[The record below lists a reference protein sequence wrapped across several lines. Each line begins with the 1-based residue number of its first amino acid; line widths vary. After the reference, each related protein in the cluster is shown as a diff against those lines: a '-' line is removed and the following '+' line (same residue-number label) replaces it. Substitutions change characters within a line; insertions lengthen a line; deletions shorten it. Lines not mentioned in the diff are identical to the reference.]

1 MSGEETTI
9 FDYSYSLDISTPCD
23 KNEVRNFTKMFLPV
37 AYSLICVFGLVGNI
51 FVVITFS
58 LYKKTESMTDLY
70 LCNMAIVDILFVL
83 TLPFWAVNYAMNNWI
98 FGDFMCKLIKGI
110 YAHNFVCGMLL
121 LACISMDRYIS
132 IVQATRS
139 FKFRSRTLAYRKV
152 ICLTVW
158 VASILISCPTFIF
171 SGSYAPSTNVSENI
185 CEHKSSTEFD
195 VTLKLLIITIQLLFG
210 FFIPMLFMVFCYTF
224 IVKTLVQAHNSKRS
238 KAIRVV
244 VSIVTVFLICQVP
257 YNMVLL
263 MKAASMKTLDKD
275 CQGDKQMTYAKY
287 ITETF
292 AFLHCCM
299 NPVLYAFIGVKFR
312 NYFVKIIAGL
322 CCVRYKNCRNS
333 HGSRVSSDTA
343 HSRQTSEAY
352 D

>member
-1 MSGEETTI
+1 MTGEETTI
-9 FDYSYSLDISTPCD
+9 LDYSYMDILTPCD
-23 KNEVRNFTKMFLPV
+23 KNEVRNFTKTLLPV
-37 AYSLICVFGLVGNI
+37 AYSLICMFGLVGNI
-51 FVVITFS
+51 FVVMTFA

-83 TLPFWAVNYAMNNWI
+83 TLPFWAVNYALNRWI

-110 YAHNFVCGMLL
+110 YALNFVCGMLL

-171 SGSYAPSTNVSENI
+171 SGSYQSTNVSNDI

-195 VTLKLLIITIQLLFG
+195 VTLKLLIINIQLFFG

-224 IVKTLVQAHNSKRS
+224 IVKKLVQAHNSKRS

-244 VSIVTVFLICQVP
+244 VSIVIVFLICQVP

-263 MKAASMKTLDKD
+263 VTAATMKTLDKT
-275 CQGDKQMTYAKY
+275 CQSEKQMAYAKY

-312 NYFVKIIAGL
+312 NYFVKVMAGL
-322 CCVRYKNCRNS
+322 CCVRYKNCRNT
-333 HGSRVSSDTA
+333 HGSRPSSDTA
-343 HSRQTSEAY
+343 HSRQTSEVY